1 MQGKA
6 IYNKYLTVETYKLL
20 SLSKCILPNTVIV
33 WCYISVEVYF
43 IGIQSSLLDLCLEA
57 MDIYKFL
64 DQLNDSTKMHFSQY
78 IVNEMLPHMLK

>member
-1 MQGKA
+1 MHSAQHS
-6 IYNKYLTVETYKLL
+6 N
-20 SLSKCILPNTVIV
+20 NIV

-78 IVNEMLPHMLK
+78 IVNEMLPHMLKWFLWNSMNGCTF